1 MSDAPRSPT
10 DSAAAAGSLTERV
23 AREVALAVHSAERRA
38 SAVRPRGRRRAS
50 AAAARSPGG
59 KVGLEEVALR
69 AVFRRMG
76 HAYRQYRRQTGE
88 PVLPALRSA
97 ALAFRQEPSLL
108 SLVPVAGFLDEL
120 ELLTW

>member
-1 MSDAPRSPT
+1 MPDAPRP
-10 DSAAAAGSLTERV
+10 SAAPDAVPSSLADRV

-50 AAAARSPGG
+50 AGAPRSPER
-59 KVGLEEVALR
+59 KLGLEEVALR

-108 SLVPVAGFLDEL
+108 SLVPVAGFLEEL